1 MLDENHLQK
10 KQIQLIDTRY
20 FFILR
25 SVPLMRFRI
34 QTRKKEPQTV
44 PHKCQLLSV
53 HLLVYQQRLLASCD
67 VAVARSSAVP
77 PLVSV
82 SSPQVFFL
90 FPTTLI

>member
-1 MLDENHLQK
+1 MK
-10 KQIQLIDTRY
+10 
-20 FFILR
+20 
-25 SVPLMRFRI
+25 FRT